1 MSTLYSEHPKMFK
14 NQPLLFILSILLI
27 PAFGLGILILL
38 SWYLSTKSSKL
49 EVDESRIK
57 HEKGLLSKERR
68 ELSMSSVR
76 TIRTQQSFTDRIFG
90 VGTVEVYSAG
100 DVPEIVVSGIPNP
113 NFIRELVMDRQRDA
127 TERT

>member
-38 SWYLSTKSSKL
+38 IWYLSTKASKL
-49 EVDESRIK
+49 ELDESRIK

-76 TIRTQQSFTDRIFG
+76 TVRTQQSFTDRIFG

-100 DVPEIVVSGIPNP
+100 DVPEIVISGIPNP
-113 NFIRELVMDRQRDA
+113 NHIRELVMDRQRDA
-127 TERT
+127 NTRT

>member
-27 PAFGLGILILL
+27 PALGLGILILL
-38 SWYLSTKSSKL
+38 IWYLSTKASKL

-68 ELSMSSVR
+68 ALSMRGSVP
-76 TIRTQQSFTDRIFG
+76 
-90 VGTVEVYSAG
+90 VGGEILRQAILPSARWAECRFSI
-100 DVPEIVVSGIPNP
+100 PSG
-113 NFIRELVMDRQRDA
+113 A
-127 TERT
+127 